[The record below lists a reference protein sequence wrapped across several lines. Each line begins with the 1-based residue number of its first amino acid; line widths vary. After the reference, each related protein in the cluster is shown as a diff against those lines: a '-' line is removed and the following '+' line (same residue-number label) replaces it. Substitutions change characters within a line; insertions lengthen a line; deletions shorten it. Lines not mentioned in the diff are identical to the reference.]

1 MLIATREHGDLKLYY
16 QDDGQWTL
24 DRRRAQEFDTSKEA
38 YDTSNFH
45 QMYDVILEEV

>member
-1 MLIATREHGDLKLYY
+1 MFIATREHGDSTLYY

-24 DRRRAQEFDTSKEA
+24 DRSRALEFKTSDDA
-38 YDTSNFH
+38 HMTSNFH